1 LVSEEF
7 LLLNTTDPIADML
20 TRVRNASQARH
31 PSVDVPFSKIK
42 LAIAKIL
49 QEEGYIA
56 GYDIRDE
63 GSRKHL
69 RLQLKYD
76 AERQPI
82 VNGLRRVS
90 RPGLRVYA
98 GMHDIPRVLGGMGTV
113 VISTSRGLMSGREA
127 RRRHLGGELVA
138 EVW

>member
-1 LVSEEF
+1 
-7 LLLNTTDPIADML
+7 ML
-20 TRVRNASQARH
+20 TRVRNAAQARH

-42 LAIAKIL
+42 LAITKIME
-49 QEEGYIA
+49 QEGYVSGFEIA
-56 GYDIRDE
+56 EQGN
-63 GSRKHL
+63 RKVL

-76 AERQPI
+76 AQRKPV

-113 VISTSRGLMSGREA
+113 VISTNRGIMTGREA
-127 RRRHLGGELVA
+127 RRRHLGGELLA
-138 EVW
+138 EIW

>member
-1 LVSEEF
+1 
-7 LLLNTTDPIADML
+7 ML
-20 TRVRNASQARH
+20 TRVRNATTARH

-49 QEEGYIA
+49 DQEGYI
-56 GYDIRDE
+56 GGFEVKED
-63 GSRKHL
+63 GHRKFL
-69 RLQLKYD
+69 RLHLKYD
-76 AERQPI
+76 AQKRPV

-113 VISTSRGLMSGREA
+113 VISTNRGIMTGHEA
-127 RRRHLGGELVA
+127 RRRHLGGELIA
-138 EVW
+138 EIW

>member
-1 LVSEEF
+1 MS
-7 LLLNTTDPIADML
+7 TTDPIADML

-31 PSVDVPFSKIK
+31 TVVDVPFSKIK
-42 LAIAKIL
+42 LALAKIMA
-49 QEEGYIA
+49 QEGYIA
-56 GYDIRDE
+56 AYDIRE
-63 GSRKHL
+63 EARRKIL

-76 AERQPI
+76 AQRRPV

-113 VISTSRGLMSGREA
+113 VISTNRGIMTGREA
-127 RRRHLGGELVA
+127 RRRHLGGELIA
-138 EVW
+138 EIW